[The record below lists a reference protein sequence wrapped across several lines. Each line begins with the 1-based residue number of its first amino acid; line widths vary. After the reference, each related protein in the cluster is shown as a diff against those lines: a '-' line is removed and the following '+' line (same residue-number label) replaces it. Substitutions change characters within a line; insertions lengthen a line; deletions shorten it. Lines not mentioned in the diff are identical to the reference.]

1 MNMVMVNKI
10 LFDLPLALWKVN
22 LQYAN
27 SHSTSIIKVKHKIHV
42 CSHSSLALQNA
53 QSGKK
58 RDVEG
63 ADLAENL
70 EPSRKSKRLDHE
82 DYSPPD

>member
-1 MNMVMVNKI
+1 M
-10 LFDLPLALWKVN
+10 
-22 LQYAN
+22 
-27 SHSTSIIKVKHKIHV
+27 T
-42 CSHSSLALQNA
+42 LQNA

-58 RDVEG
+58 REVEG
-63 ADLAENL
+63 ADTAENL

>member
-1 MNMVMVNKI
+1 M
-10 LFDLPLALWKVN
+10 
-22 LQYAN
+22 
-27 SHSTSIIKVKHKIHV
+27 T
-42 CSHSSLALQNA
+42 LQNA

-63 ADLAENL
+63 ADLAENS

>member
-1 MNMVMVNKI
+1 MS
-10 LFDLPLALWKVN
+10 

-27 SHSTSIIKVKHKIHV
+27 SHPTSMIKVKYKIHV
-42 CSHSSLALQNA
+42 CNHSSLTLQNA

>member
-1 MNMVMVNKI
+1 MFHQFFYFLVLVIVTDKGNI
-10 LFDLPLALWKVN
+10 LLRYLHQQWE
-22 LQYAN
+22 
-27 SHSTSIIKVKHKIHV
+27 VK
-42 CSHSSLALQNA
+42 NA

-58 RDVEG
+58 REVEG
-63 ADLAENL
+63 ADIAENL